1 MSYFTAWHRAV
12 IRNFSMALCLVSRWL
27 TTAVELPF
35 DRTCPVFYDNDDH
48 RDVYTDEF
56 LMALAHLGEIRLVG
70 FTTTYAPNPR
80 EYELFVRGRAEIAA
94 IARRSGLRNVPN
106 ALPGTNQKLQR
117 PSSNR
122 PEDTVPLNLPASRAL
137 IAEARK
143 CTPEKPLVFLTGG
156 QLTVVADAWL
166 LAPDIQDRVVVAG
179 LFGAPGRDYNASL
192 DAWAWT
198 IVMSKFRVFAVP
210 FGSPGR
216 RGTVFLKAAHVP
228 KERIHTEL
236 PQEIPFFAWMF
247 GKRHPTN
254 DGPAE
259 HDYDGQA
266 AIALMRPEYIT
277 AVRRWKPVGI
287 HTNGDVRL
295 VQDDHGPVIEAVDA
309 DQRVATE
316 EFWGAMHALR
326 QSLSSAQSAA
336 DAPVRTLPPLRVS
349 DNCRWL
355 VTADGRPF
363 FWLADTGWQLIHDLT
378 REEIE
383 VYLADRSAKGFNV
396 FQTVALAHNGLT
408 VPNAYGRMA
417 LIDRDPSRPDLR
429 GDDHY
434 WTHVD
439 FVVRQAAQHGLYVAL
454 LPTWGNHVTRD
465 YFDGRVN
472 GIFTVKNAEQ
482 YGRFL
487 GERYRTASHIVWVL
501 GGDRAA
507 PTPESQAI
515 WRAMARGIA
524 IGVSGREDYSA
535 VLMTYHPA
543 GPGTSAEYFHRD
555 EWLDFNGLQSSHGPL
570 VQNWKMVQRDYSRH
584 PPKPVIDLE
593 TTYVEIVFG
602 KQTEPLTDDMARRAA
617 YWAVFSG
624 AAGHT
629 YGHNSIWQMFAPG
642 KPPYG
647 KARTPW
653 KEALD
658 SPSAI
663 QMGHLRRLIES
674 FPFLSQ
680 RPDQSFIV
688 TEPATPSETSLA
700 LRGDEYALVYTP
712 TGAPIQLDMDRL
724 GLDQVRA
731 SWFDPRTGTIH
742 EIGSCVGHGRQ
753 TFTPPHRGTPAAD
766 WVLIL
771 RQSSQ

>member
-1 MSYFTAWHRAV
+1 MMEVRALW
-12 IRNFSMALCLVSRWL
+12 SALLLAAGSVAP
-27 TTAVELPF
+27 AVELPF
-35 DRTCPVFYDNDDH
+35 DRTCPVFHDNDDH
-48 RDVYTDEF
+48 RDVYTEEY

-70 FTTTYAPNPR
+70 LTTTYAPSPR
-80 EYELFVRGRAEIAA
+80 EYELFVRGRAEIVAV
-94 IARRSGLRNVPN
+94 ARRSGLRNLPD
-106 ALPGTNQKLQR
+106 AMPGTNRRLQR
-117 PSSNR
+117 PASNR
-122 PEDTVPLNLPASRAL
+122 PEDTVPLDLPASRAL
-137 IAEARK
+137 VAEARK

-166 LAPDIQDRVVVAG
+166 LAPNIQDRVVVAG

-210 FGSPGR
+210 FGPPGR
-216 RGTVFLKAAHVP
+216 RGTVFLKAAQVP
-228 KERIHTEL
+228 KERIRAEL

-247 GKRHPTN
+247 SKRHPTN

-259 HDYDGQA
+259 HDYDGPA
-266 AIALMRPEYIT
+266 AIALVRPDYIT
-277 AVRRWKPVGI
+277 AVRRWKPIGI
-287 HTNGDVRL
+287 HPNGDVRL

-316 EFWGAMHALR
+316 EFWRTMHALR

-363 FWLADTGWQLIHDLT
+363 FWLADTAWQLIHDLT
-378 REEIE
+378 REEVE
-383 VYLADRSAKGFNV
+383 RYLADRSAKGFNV

-408 VPNAYGRMA
+408 APNAYGRMA
-417 LIDRDPSRPDLR
+417 LIGRDPSQPDLR
-429 GDDHY
+429 GDNHY

-472 GIFTVKNAEQ
+472 GIFTVENAEQ

-487 GERYRTASHIVWVL
+487 GERYRTATHIVWIL

-543 GPGTSAEYFHRD
+543 GPGTSADYFHHD
-555 EWLDFNGLQSSHGPL
+555 EWLDFNGIQSSHGPRIE
-570 VQNWKMVQRDYSRH
+570 NWKMVQRDYARQ

-642 KPPYG
+642 KPAFA

-653 KEALD
+653 DEALD
-658 SPSAI
+658 SPSAA
-663 QMGHLRRLIES
+663 QMGYLRRLIES
-674 FPFLSQ
+674 FPFLTQ
-680 RPDQSFIV
+680 RPDSSFLV
-688 TEPATPSETSLA
+688 SQTARPTDKCLA
-700 LRGDEYALVYTP
+700 VRGEGYALVYTP
-712 TGAPIQLDMDRL
+712 SGAPLELDLDRL
-724 GLDQVRA
+724 ALDQVRA
-731 SWFDPRTGTIH
+731 AWFDPRTGETH
-742 EIGSCVGHGRQ
+742 DIGQFEAKGRR
-753 TFTPPHRGTPAAD
+753 TFTPPSATASVQD
-766 WVLIL
+766 WVLIVT
-771 RQSSQ
+771 RQ